1 MREIKLEPKQGGATL
16 KIHDG
21 LYTRFEYLTD
31 NELAKIVAEI
41 SKYFEKSS

>member
-1 MREIKLEPKQGGATL
+1 MREINLEPKQGGATL

-31 NELAKIVAEI
+31 LELNQVLLEI
-41 SKYFEKSS
+41 SKYFGGEK